1 MTTQEASIAYAKMLY
16 PAMEGLNY
24 ESAKQDFK
32 LGIEWEQARQRL
44 HNETIAKTLKSII
57 EVAQATL
64 KLIESGQ
71 Q

>member
-1 MTTQEASIAYAKMLY
+1 
-16 PAMEGLNY
+16 MEGLNY